1 MKIKGKV
8 DLAKEF
14 CPECILRFS
23 RFTRL
28 YFFVY
33 HNGAPSYL
41 LYLHIKTMGNQQ
53 MQQVGAVAGDPAH
66 AEKELRR
73 RILQNRNE
81 VKLAIIGERNSG
93 KSSLINTVYRVLTE
107 DAYGFVA
114 EKGNFNSMK
123 QTTNFYREHKLPA
136 NITVFDSV
144 GANYSKQ
151 GELRGL
157 YYYFS

>member
-1 MKIKGKV
+1 
-8 DLAKEF
+8 
-14 CPECILRFS
+14 
-23 RFTRL
+23 
-28 YFFVY
+28 
-33 HNGAPSYL
+33 
-41 LYLHIKTMGNQQ
+41 
-53 MQQVGAVAGDPAH
+53 MQNAAVPGDPAN

-151 GELRGL
+151 GTVFDPNYLIFESLKTKNRNAT
-157 YYYFS
+157 